1 MAAKK
6 KRRTITNAH
15 IAEALMAHYGNM
27 AAAAEELG
35 TSRQAVFKRV
45 KDSKQLTEARQAAQE
60 QALDLAENSLLSQI
74 RDKNTAATIFFL
86 KTIGKKR
93 GYIEPQHL
101 VHSGELDVKGSI
113 KTVVI
118 LPEKEEL

>member
-1 MAAKK
+1 MGERLKVAHVKK
-6 KRRTITNAH
+6 
-15 IAEALMAHYGNM
+15 ALFANYGNM
-27 AAAAEELG
+27 AAAAQALG
-35 TSRQAVFKRV
+35 TTRQNVYQRV
-45 KDSKQLTEARQAAQE
+45 KRSKELQQARDEAIE
-60 QALDLAENSLLSQI
+60 QSIDLAENSLLSQI

-118 LPEKEEL
+118 LPEKEES